1 MVSLTLFAIAGLI
14 QAKPAPKKLKL
25 ELLTNLAR
33 MEENLDE
40 QRKVAILQGLEEAV
54 DESEQEVAAQF
65 FRFLARNTGRLLC
78 HRLNAR
84 PHVVVQNIDYWL
96 ENEAK
101 VMHHEES
108 AETQRLFKRF
118 FKRHGPKL
126 LKIGRGV
133 CNISGLG

>member
-14 QAKPAPKKLKL
+14 QTKPAAKKMKL

-40 QRKVAILQGLEEAV
+40 QRKVAILQGLKEAV

-65 FRFLARNTGRLLC
+65 FRFLARHTGRRLC
-78 HRLNAR
+78 RRLYAR
-84 PHVVVQNIDYWL
+84 PYVVMQNIDYWL

-108 AETQRLFKRF
+108 AETQRLFRRF
-118 FKRHGPKL
+118 FRRHGRRL
-126 LKIGRGV
+126 FRIGRRV
-133 CNISGLG
+133 CNIARFG